1 MARMR
6 RTISL
11 DEKIEAKEEQLAKAK
26 ARYDELANE
35 LKILIDKKNK
45 QKLDEL
51 IKAVEGSDKT
61 IDEIIKYVKNK
72 NSSGK

>member
-11 DEKIEAKEEQLAKAK
+11 DEKIEAKEEQLEKAK

-61 IDEIIKYVKNK
+61 IDEIIEYVKNK

>member
-61 IDEIIKYVKNK
+61 IDEIIEYVKNK